1 MKLIKITLLSL
12 SMAAGFGLQSASAFA
27 AEPIAG
33 SSVNVSD
40 TISHL
45 ESALVEIAKSDF
57 NTAQVHLKA
66 ARVSGEKIT
75 GNESV
80 VKQANALVIQGQ
92 IKAKLG
98 DIKAASEELSKAISL
113 YKSL

>member
-1 MKLIKITLLSL
+1 MKLIKITLFSL
-12 SMAAGFGLQSASAFA
+12 SMAASFGLCSPTALA
-27 AEPIAG
+27 AETTAS
-33 SSVNVSD
+33 SSVSVSE

-45 ESALVEIAKSDF
+45 EKALEEIAKSDF

-66 ARVSGEKIT
+66 ARTSGEKIT
-75 GNESV
+75 GNETI
-80 VKQANALVIQGQ
+80 VKQAAALVIQGQ

-98 DIKAASEELSKAISL
+98 DIKAASEELHNAISL

>member
-1 MKLIKITLLSL
+1 MNIIKIALLSL
-12 SMAAGFGLQSASAFA
+12 SMAANFGLYSATAVA
-27 AEPIAG
+27 AETSAG
-33 SSVNVSD
+33 SSVNVSE

-45 ESALVEIAKSDF
+45 EKALVEITKSDF

-66 ARVSGEKIT
+66 ARTSGDKIT
-75 GNESV
+75 GNETV
-80 VKQANALVIQGQ
+80 IKQAGALVIQGQ

-98 DIKAASEELSKAISL
+98 DIKAASEELNNAISL